1 MDINRILRETFVAE
15 AEHRE
20 ELGSTNNRAHERAK
34 QGATHLPLL
43 VIADRQTAG
52 RGRGGNRW
60 WTGHGALAV
69 SLLLESVAME
79 KDNAAESKSQS
90 DYRRD
95 ALLGLA
101 AGVAVAETL
110 KPLVGA
116 NEIGILWPNDVI
128 AAGRKLA
135 GILVEVLPNGRAI
148 IGIGINTNVAMK
160 DAPAD
165 LLPTATSLLEITG
178 VRHDHVDLL
187 VSLLNRLEKGI
198 LALRQAPAHIAAEAD
213 RLCLQHGKPLTLQQE
228 RQTIS
233 GICRG
238 IASDG
243 GLLLETSNGIG
254 PYYSGRIIKSV
265 I

>member
-1 MDINRILRETFVAE
+1 MDISRLVRETFVAE
-15 AEHRE
+15 VEHRE
-20 ELGSTNNRAHERAK
+20 ELGSTNDRALQRAK

-60 WTGHGALAV
+60 WTGYGSLAF
-69 SLLLESVAME
+69 SLLLESIAPPE
-79 KDNAAESKSQS
+79 DSAAKSGPLS
-90 DYRRD
+90 SPRRET
-95 ALLGLA
+95 LLGLA
-101 AGVAVAETL
+101 AGVAVGETL
-110 KPLVGA
+110 RPLLGA
-116 NEIGILWPNDVI
+116 TEIGILWPNDVI

-135 GILVEVLPNGRAI
+135 GILVEVLPDGSAV
-148 IGIGINTNVAMK
+148 IGIGINTNVSMK

-165 LLPTATSLLEITG
+165 LLTTATTLLEITG
-178 VRHDHVDLL
+178 TRQDHVAIL
-187 VSLLNRLEKGI
+187 VSLLNRLQKDI
-198 LALRQAPAHIAAEAD
+198 LALRHTPAHIAAEAN

-233 GICRG
+233 GVCRG

-243 GLLLETSNGIG
+243 ALLLETPNGVRS
-254 PYYSGRIIKSV
+254 YYSGRIIRSV